1 MVIFTLKLL
10 SFLIQDLERE
20 CAQLE
25 TDISD
30 LETEKQSLAKQ
41 LLEVNREGLMWQKQ
55 AQMATEARKAVEE
68 DRTSGES
75 GQMRI
80 EIHRMQVMS
89 RSNGQ

>member
-10 SFLIQDLERE
+10 SFLIQDLERG

>member
-1 MVIFTLKLL
+1 M
-10 SFLIQDLERE
+10 
-20 CAQLE
+20 E